1 MLNNIKRKSILM
13 KIIMHISKRKSLNLF
28 KYNYKFLDK
37 LNLKQ
42 ELNNYRMLSQLNRKL
57 KTNILHPYIEV
68 LDLRKRL
75 LGNESLNVKSNLI
88 T

>member
-1 MLNNIKRKSILM
+1 MLNNIKRKSILI
-13 KIIMHISKRKSLNLF
+13 KIIMHISKTKLLNLF
-28 KYNYKFLDK
+28 KYNNKFLDK

-42 ELNNYRMLSQLNRKL
+42 ELNNYRMLSQLNTKL
-57 KTNILHPYIEV
+57 KTKISYTHIEV